1 MNLKAD
7 ILELGKVFN
16 SKIDD
21 EDYYEKLIADKDFR
35 NRTVLNIICNNN
47 LSPLMHDSDPKAE
60 DLIMEMWEGEE
71 ATRCDGNIFGYSN
84 LAHILFKKSKK
95 VTDPTTSYYSIVSN
109 YFEVNFK
116 VDYTFQFR
124 YRTKSIEFYF
134 QNELF
139 MSILL
144 LGLFQYILNDFR
156 EAFKGPQ

>member
-21 EDYYEKLIADKDFR
+21 EDYYEKLIADKDFS

-95 VTDPTTSYYSIVSN
+95 VTDPNTSYYSIISN

-144 LGLFQYILNDFR
+144 LGLF
-156 EAFKGPQ
+156 